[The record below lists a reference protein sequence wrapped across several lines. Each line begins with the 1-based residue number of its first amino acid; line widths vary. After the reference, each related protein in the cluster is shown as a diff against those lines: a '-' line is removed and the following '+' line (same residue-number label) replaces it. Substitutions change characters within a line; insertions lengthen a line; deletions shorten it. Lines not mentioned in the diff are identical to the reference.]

1 MGCVACWFWSVSL
14 AGVEVGGVRLLLGVV
29 MFMCFVMYMC
39 CVVVAVVVVLCLLLC
54 VDLG

>member
-39 CVVVAVVVVLCLLLC
+39 CVVVVVLCLLLC